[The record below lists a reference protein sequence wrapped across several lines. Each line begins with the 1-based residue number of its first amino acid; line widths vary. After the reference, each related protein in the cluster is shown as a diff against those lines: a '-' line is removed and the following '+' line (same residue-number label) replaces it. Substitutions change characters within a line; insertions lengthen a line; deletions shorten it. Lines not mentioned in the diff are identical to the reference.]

1 MKIENFQSQVC
12 VCAASTNLTCAKGR
26 AEMGLNMEKWLYVMT
41 IKKGKLYN
49 KVTKAVITR
58 LVENLRNLDAAGK
71 IELCGPFK
79 GYPGVAGMVI
89 FKTQSYEEAEA
100 LCKQEP
106 LVAEGYATYILAA
119 LQVADKDNNYL
130 L

>member
-1 MKIENFQSQVC
+1 
-12 VCAASTNLTCAKGR
+12 
-26 AEMGLNMEKWLYVMT
+26 MT
-41 IKKGKLYN
+41 IKKTKTYN

-58 LVENLRNLDAAGK
+58 HVENLRKLDAEGK

-100 LCKQEP
+100 LCRQEP
-106 LVAEGYATYILAA
+106 LVAEGYASYILAA
-119 LQVADKDNNYL
+119 LQVAYKDNNYL

>member
-1 MKIENFQSQVC
+1 M
-12 VCAASTNLTCAKGR
+12 
-26 AEMGLNMEKWLYVMT
+26 M
-41 IKKGKLYN
+41 IKKGKTYN

-58 LVENLRNLDAAGK
+58 HVENLKRLDADGK

-89 FKTQSYEEAEA
+89 FKTESYEEAEE
-100 LCKQEP
+100 LCRVEP
-106 LVAEGYATYILAA
+106 LVAEGYATYTLAA

>member
-1 MKIENFQSQVC
+1 
-12 VCAASTNLTCAKGR
+12 
-26 AEMGLNMEKWLYVMT
+26 MEKWLYVMT
-41 IKKGKLYN
+41 IKKGKSYN

-58 LVENLRNLDAAGK
+58 HVENLKRLDEDGK

-106 LVAEGYATYILAA
+106 LVAEGYATYILAS
-119 LQVADKDNNYL
+119 LQVADKENTYL

>member
-1 MKIENFQSQVC
+1 
-12 VCAASTNLTCAKGR
+12 
-26 AEMGLNMEKWLYVMT
+26 MEKWFYVMT
-41 IKKGKLYN
+41 IKKGKSYN

-58 LVENLRNLDAAGK
+58 HVENLRKLDAEGK

-89 FKTQSYEEAEA
+89 FKTESHEEAEA
-100 LCKQEP
+100 LCRQEP
-106 LVAEGYATYILAA
+106 LVAEGYATYILAS
-119 LQVADKDNNYL
+119 LQVADKENNYL

>member
-1 MKIENFQSQVC
+1 
-12 VCAASTNLTCAKGR
+12 
-26 AEMGLNMEKWLYVMT
+26 MT
-41 IKKGKLYN
+41 IKKAKTYN

-58 LVENLRNLDAAGK
+58 HVENLRKLDAEGK

-100 LCKQEP
+100 LCRQEP
-106 LVAEGYATYILAA
+106 LVTEGYASYILAA

>member
-1 MKIENFQSQVC
+1 
-12 VCAASTNLTCAKGR
+12 
-26 AEMGLNMEKWLYVMT
+26 MT
-41 IKKGKLYN
+41 IKKGKSYN

-58 LVENLRNLDAAGK
+58 HVENIKKLDSEGK

-89 FKTQSYEEAEA
+89 FKTESYEEAEA
-100 LCKQEP
+100 LCKLEP
-106 LVAEGYATYILAA
+106 LVAEGYATYILAS

>member
-1 MKIENFQSQVC
+1 M
-12 VCAASTNLTCAKGR
+12 
-26 AEMGLNMEKWLYVMT
+26 YVMM
-41 IKKGKLYN
+41 IKRGKSYN

-58 LVENLRNLDAAGK
+58 HIENLRTLDNDGK
-71 IELCGPFK
+71 IELCGPLK

-106 LVAEGYATYILAA
+106 LVVEGYATYTLVT

>member
-1 MKIENFQSQVC
+1 
-12 VCAASTNLTCAKGR
+12 
-26 AEMGLNMEKWLYVMT
+26 MEKCLYVMM
-41 IKKGKLYN
+41 IKKGKSYN
-49 KVTKAVITR
+49 KVTKAVIER
-58 LVENLRNLDAAGK
+58 HVENLRKLDAEGK

-100 LCKQEP
+100 LCRQEP
-106 LVAEGYATYILAA
+106 LVAEGYASYILAA

>member
-1 MKIENFQSQVC
+1 MVICNDDQKRKTF
-12 VCAASTNLTCAKGR
+12 
-26 AEMGLNMEKWLYVMT
+26 
-41 IKKGKLYN
+41 N

-58 LVENLRNLDAAGK
+58 HVENLRNLDAEGK

-89 FKTQSYEEAEA
+89 FKTESYEEAEA
-100 LCKQEP
+100 LCRLEP
-106 LVAEGYATYILAA
+106 LVAEGFASYTLAA
-119 LQVADKDNNYL
+119 LQVADKENNYL

>member
-1 MKIENFQSQVC
+1 
-12 VCAASTNLTCAKGR
+12 
-26 AEMGLNMEKWLYVMT
+26 MEKWLYVMI
-41 IKKGKLYN
+41 IKKKKSYN

-58 LVENLRNLDAAGK
+58 HVENLRKLDADGK

-89 FKTQSYEEAEA
+89 FKTNSYEEAEA
-100 LCKQEP
+100 LCKLEP
-106 LVAEGYATYILAA
+106 LVAEGYASYTLAS

>member
-1 MKIENFQSQVC
+1 
-12 VCAASTNLTCAKGR
+12 
-26 AEMGLNMEKWLYVMT
+26 MEKWLYVMT
-41 IKKGKLYN
+41 IKKGKTYN

-58 LVENLRNLDAAGK
+58 HVENLKKLDEAGK
-71 IELCGPFK
+71 IVLCGPFK

-89 FKTQSYEEAEA
+89 FKTESFEEADA
-100 LCKQEP
+100 LCRQEP
-106 LVAEGYATYILAA
+106 LVTEGYATYTLAS

>member
-1 MKIENFQSQVC
+1 
-12 VCAASTNLTCAKGR
+12 
-26 AEMGLNMEKWLYVMT
+26 MEKWLYVMT
-41 IKKGKLYN
+41 IKKTKTYN

-58 LVENLRNLDAAGK
+58 HVANLRKLDAEGK

-106 LVAEGYATYILAA
+106 LVAEGYASYILAA

>member
-1 MKIENFQSQVC
+1 
-12 VCAASTNLTCAKGR
+12 
-26 AEMGLNMEKWLYVMT
+26 MEKWLYVMT
-41 IKKGKLYN
+41 IKKAKTYN

-58 LVENLRNLDAAGK
+58 HVENLRKLDAEGK
-71 IELCGPFK
+71 IELCGPCK

-106 LVAEGYATYILAA
+106 LVAEGYASYILAA